1 MRTVVVDF
9 FGLPMADPLEH
20 SLPVIASGAL
30 ALAVIASIDA
40 LLCARLS
47 SQPGELSAGDNKL
60 LVRLGLAN
68 AFSAGF
74 GGITNGINIGPSVVN
89 RAFGG
94 RSSLSVL
101 VNAVAVLLAAT
112 LLFRLLSHIPRAVL
126 SATIMVIAIQH
137 IEPWTWKLAGRL
149 LAPGTPQ
156 RGAIAVD
163 LGISLFVALM
173 SIAINIVLAVFIG
186 IVLAVFL
193 FVLRMSR
200 SNIRKTYR
208 CDVVR
213 SRRFRNPVELEV
225 LERRGRSVLAIEL
238 QGALFFGT
246 ADRLAQFVDV
256 ETADGAKAVLLE
268 LRRVTE
274 IDSTGARIL
283 GDIDVAL
290 RARGIKLAMVL
301 SSRTEAAARLAD
313 VFHHD
318 RFFPDIDRAIEWAE
332 DDLLREFAPSGATEL
347 SLAEVPLLRDFS
359 ADQIEGLRGWLEPV
373 AWPAGHVVFRS
384 GEPGSALYLVT
395 KGRASVHIVHDEGD
409 IRLVT
414 FAPGAVVGELAL
426 LDRGPRSATVTV
438 DQDLAGFALSASA
451 FDRLCQRQPDIG
463 IKLLAA
469 LGHELSVRIRYANLT
484 IQQLE
489 S

>member
-1 MRTVVVDF
+1 M
-9 FGLPMADPLEH
+9 
-20 SLPVIASGAL
+20 
-30 ALAVIASIDA
+30 
-40 LLCARLS
+40 
-47 SQPGELSAGDNKL
+47 
-60 LVRLGLAN
+60 
-68 AFSAGF
+68 
-74 GGITNGINIGPSVVN
+74 
-89 RAFGG
+89 
-94 RSSLSVL
+94 
-101 VNAVAVLLAAT
+101 
-112 LLFRLLSHIPRAVL
+112 
-126 SATIMVIAIQH
+126 
-137 IEPWTWKLAGRL
+137 AGRL